1 MGSKVCIE
9 LGVNVDCGRFPGG
22 VLDHEEELGDDLDD
36 VTGLEDKV
44 ALPHNGLGGQ
54 APGDIGL
61 TLQLPRWRRLNKTL
75 QFII

>member
-36 VTGLEDKV
+36 VTGLEDEV
-44 ALPHNGLGGQ
+44 AFPHDGLGG
-54 APGDIGL
+54 
-61 TLQLPRWRRLNKTL
+61 
-75 QFII
+75 